1 MKRCIFLIAS
11 AISLISCAQ
20 NQTQEPPAPKELKG
34 YADLNFGAS
43 FEEALA
49 VAGSSAFNAYG
60 ISKCSEEIP
69 IRGCL
74 LTGDESSV
82 FRRIDGIPYR
92 LQLAFNKFGTLTDIS
107 LEFVRR
113 STYNEDNDR
122 IPASITA
129 GECRDI
135 IERTVDWV
143 SRDFS
148 KIQVRDGDGSTE
160 SKILS
165 TAAGNKY
172 RHSGSANSFLVEGFI
187 PFKSGREIF
196 LLSHFLTVDGEPDC
210 SVDISFQ
217 ESDRIPR
224 WKVDP
229 KMEAELKQIQESV
242 VE

>member
-1 MKRCIFLIAS
+1 MFLIAS
-11 AISLISCAQ
+11 AISLVSCTQ
-20 NQTQEPPAPKELKG
+20 NQAQEPPASTELKG

-49 VAGSSAFNAYG
+49 VAGASAFNAYG

-74 LTGDESSV
+74 LTGEESST

-113 STYNEDNDR
+113 STDNEDNDR
-122 IPASITA
+122 VPASITA
-129 GECRDI
+129 DECRDI
-135 IERTVDWV
+135 IERTIDWV

-160 SKILS
+160 SKILT

-172 RHSGSANSFLVEGFI
+172 RNSGSANSFLAEGFI
-187 PFKSGREIF
+187 PFKSGREIY
-196 LLSHFLTVDGEPDC
+196 LLSHFLTIDGEPDC

-217 ESDRIPR
+217 ESDKIPR